1 MFIHTVANLEAPQ
14 SDYRL
19 LRSGFA
25 TVQSRFIAG
34 RDLKR
39 GLSLQEEPIRLPR
52 QVIFGF

>member
-39 GLSLQEEPIRLPR
+39 GLSLQEEPMRLPR